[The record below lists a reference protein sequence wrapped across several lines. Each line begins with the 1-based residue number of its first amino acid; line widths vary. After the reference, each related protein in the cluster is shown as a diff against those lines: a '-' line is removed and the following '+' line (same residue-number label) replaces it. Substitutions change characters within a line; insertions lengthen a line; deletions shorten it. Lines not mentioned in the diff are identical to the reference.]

1 MEYVFKSSN
10 IILLLETK
18 NHFQFCFD
26 LSFESKL
33 NCYIPV
39 SYVVGHAESITYLD
53 KKASPEVL
61 QSMGISIENLDGP
74 TQKIL
79 SLCTAIQP
87 EALFKKFRTKS
98 KSVKKIEDILKDT
111 KLKLGLEQFVKTSL
125 AQFYNL
131 IKEHDFPISIHLG
144 KDKDFRICRIK
155 SQNPALETQL
165 HFDKHENGISYTL
178 LLKDE
183 VSAFH
188 PSTTALTL
196 LMDEPG
202 WLVAHHKL
210 YQLKDINSKK
220 ITPFLSKE
228 VVEIPSK
235 LVPDYFEKF
244 IKDIAKKAAITASG
258 FEVITKNRVH
268 SCAIEL
274 IHDFFKNI
282 YFISLHYDY
291 DGYVF
296 DATKTKDTHTEID
309 LQDLQ
314 NIKLVQ
320 YKRSQQE
327 DQYIDSLQEFGLRKQ
342 SNHLFEVD
350 QKAEEK
356 DTYACI
362 QWILEHKEKL
372 EAAGF
377 SLEKLQINRKKIDCS
392 AVTIVFSNSIQS
404 DWFDIQMTVVSADF
418 EFNFSE
424 LIPNIKSQNRLF
436 VLPNDTYFL
445 IPIEWMTRYAVMAKL
460 AKINNGTISILKSN
474 FAILDDIPQL
484 RLSIPV
490 KNTAHYKPSPLV
502 KATLRP
508 YQIEGVQ
515 WLLEHYN
522 NGLGACLADD
532 MGLGKTLQ
540 TLSTLVAVQEK
551 LEFEKAENIQL
562 DLFGNEIPVA
572 KEYLKALIV
581 LPSSLVFNWYNEARK
596 FTPHFRRIQY
606 VGKDRK
612 LLSKK
617 LEKYDL
623 IFTSYAVVDRD
634 VSILEKYQFRYL
646 ILDESQ
652 YIKNKNSKIFKV
664 INQLKTTHKI
674 SLSGTPIENSLDDLW
689 SQMQF
694 INPNILGSYAFF
706 AEHYKFPIEKKQD
719 INSLLELKTL
729 VNPFILRRTKE
740 QVLTDLP
747 ELSEQ
752 ILYCDM
758 EPEQEKLYEEEKS
771 KARNALLKTDG
782 SAVDKI
788 NIINTLLRLRQ
799 LSNHPKMID
808 KKSEMDSG
816 KYIAVT
822 RYLETLVQSNQ
833 KTIVFSSF
841 VSNLEFYKKWSIENK
856 IDFCELTGATP
867 QNERAYQVQKFQEQE
882 RSKLFFISLKAGG
895 VGLNITKASY
905 VLFLDPWWNPFAE
918 KQGIGRAHRIG
929 QMNKVNVVR
938 FITKNTVEE
947 KIIRL
952 QENKKLLSDA
962 LLDENHISP
971 DIEENLDFILA

>member
-1 MEYVFKSSN
+1 MEP
-10 IILLLETK
+10 E

-26 LSFESKL
+26 LSFEARL
-33 NCYIPV
+33 NHYIPT
-39 SYVVGHAESITYLD
+39 SYVVGHTDTITYLE

-61 QSMGISIENLDGP
+61 QSMGINLGNLDAA
-74 TQKIL
+74 TQKIV
-79 SLCTAIQP
+79 SLCEGLQP
-87 EALFKKFRTKS
+87 EALFKKYRTKS
-98 KSVKKIEDILKDT
+98 KSAKNIEDLLKDE
-111 KLKLGLEQFVKTSL
+111 KLKFGIEQFIKISL
-125 AQFYNL
+125 AQFYTL
-131 IKEHDFPISIHLG
+131 VKENDFPLSLNLG
-144 KDKDFRICRIK
+144 KEKDFRISRITT
-155 SQNPALETQL
+155 QNPALGTEL
-165 HFDKHENGISYTL
+165 HFDKHDNGISYTL
-178 LLKDE
+178 LLQDTDTT
-183 VSAFH
+183 FY
-188 PSTTALTL
+188 PSNTKITALL
-196 LMDEPG
+196 DEPA
-202 WLVAHHKL
+202 WVVAYHKL
-210 YQLKDINSKK
+210 YQLQDINSKK
-220 ITPFLSKE
+220 ITPFLTKK

-244 IKDIAKKAAITASG
+244 IKDIAKKVDITASG
-258 FEVITKNRVH
+258 FEVVTRSTIV
-268 SCAIEL
+268 SCNL
-274 IHDFFKNI
+274 QLVHDFFKNSYYI
-282 YFISLHYDY
+282 GLLFDY
-291 DGYVF
+291 DGFAF
-296 DATKTKDTHTEID
+296 DATKPKNTHSEID
-309 LQDLQ
+309 LKDLD
-314 NIKLVQ
+314 NIQLVQ
-320 YKRSQQE
+320 YKRTE
-327 DQYIDSLQEFGLRKQ
+327 AELTYNEALLDLGLSK
-342 SNHLFEVD
+342 NENNLFWLNQNTTNQDAFV
-350 QKAEEK
+350 
-356 DTYACI
+356 TI
-362 QWILEHKEKL
+362 QWAIENKEKL
-372 EAAGF
+372 EFLGF
-377 SLEKLQINRKKIDCS
+377 SLENLKIDGKKIDS
-392 AVTIVFSNSIQS
+392 STATIAFSNTIQN
-404 DWFDIQMTVVSADF
+404 DWFDIKMTVVCDDF

-424 LIPNIKSQNRLF
+424 LIPNIKNRNRLF
-436 VLPNDTYFL
+436 ALPNGNYFL
-445 IPIEWMTRYAVMAKL
+445 IPSEWMTRYSAMAKL
-460 AKINNGTISILKSN
+460 AKINNGSIAVLKSN
-474 FAILDDIPQL
+474 FAVFEDIPQL
-484 RLSIPV
+484 KQSLHIKESIQ
-490 KNTAHYKPSPLV
+490 YQPSPLV

-551 LEFEKAENIQL
+551 LEVEKAENIQL

-596 FTPHFRRIQY
+596 FTPHFRRVQY
-606 VGKDRK
+606 VGQDRK

-617 LEKYDL
+617 LAKYDL
-623 IFTSYAVVDRD
+623 IFTSYAVVARD
-634 VSILEKYQFRYL
+634 LSILEKYQFRYL

-652 YIKNKNSKIFKV
+652 YIKNKNSKIFKA
-664 INQLKTTHKI
+664 INQLQTTHKI

-719 INSLLELKTL
+719 ENSLAELKTL
-729 VNPFILRRTKE
+729 VSPFILRRTKE
-740 QVLTDLP
+740 QVLKDLP

-752 ILYCDM
+752 VFYCEM

-782 SAVDKI
+782 SGIDKI
-788 NIINTLLRLRQ
+788 NIINTLMRLRQ
-799 LSNHPKMID
+799 LSNHPKMVD
-808 KKSEMDSG
+808 ANSEMDSG
-816 KYIAVT
+816 KYMAVT

-867 QNERAYQVQKFQEQE
+867 QKERAYQVQKFQEQE
-882 RSKLFFISLKAGG
+882 GSKLFFISLKAGG

-929 QMNKVNVVR
+929 QLNKVNVVR

-962 LLDENHISP
+962 LLDEQHISP
-971 DIEENLDFILA
+971 ELEENLDFILT